1 MYQSMKKTSAVLL
14 ALLMSVGTS
23 AFYPL
28 DPSATAAA
36 ADQGLYGDL
45 NGDGLIDGSD
55 YALLR
60 GYLAGQISAFP
71 YEPALQAADVTGDQ
85 AVTADDAAMLNE
97 YLLHKRTGFTA
108 GASFEIKQTPDYY
121 FAVDAEYSQ
130 GVRED
135 LNAGFTGEAYVNYD
149 NVIGSY
155 VNWTVQVPS
164 AGNYRVTFR
173 YANGSAADRPCKV
186 TINGN
191 TDYALVSYPSTEAW
205 TTWAESSVV
214 VTLHAGQNTIRAT
227 ASTEGGGPN
236 MDYLILE
243 PTTRRMLPAIM
254 IRMVQ
259 HQIGIRWMYTR
270 ARSVRNLHALQPCWA
285 IRTLRVH
292 ILISTLRHRRI

>member
-1 MYQSMKKTSAVLL
+1 MYQSMKKASAVLL

-28 DPSATAAA
+28 DPSTTAAA

-85 AVTADDAAMLNE
+85 TVTADDAAMLNE
-97 YLLHKRTGFTA
+97 YLLHKRTGFA
-108 GASFEIKQTPDYY
+108 SGASFEIKQTPDYY

-243 PTTRRMLPAIM
+243 PTTDPAASLTEEIPEG
-254 IRMVQ
+254 
-259 HQIGIRWMYTR
+259 HSRWKIWTG
-270 ARSVRNLHALQPCWA
+270 A
-285 IRTLRVH
+285 
-292 ILISTLRHRRI
+292 